1 MAINDFCPKLSSIS
15 IINFI
20 NSCALQFPTLKEAKI
35 AAEKLR
41 EMRQNRSSVVPV
53 YKPIYQKIY
62 EFDLFFKPLL
72 D

>member
-41 EMRQNRSSVVPV
+41 LVRQIKSLHV
-53 YKPIYQKIY
+53 YEPKTESDVQ
-62 EFDLFFKPLL
+62 EDL
-72 D
+72 